1 MIQDVAAVVG
11 VAVVVLPI
19 LCYLL
24 AACWK
29 SFKAFK
35 KVTEI
40 ADQFKPNGGSTL
52 VDKLASI
59 SIKLDT
65 MIATNDVSM
74 NLVSYPV
81 FKADSSGYVYWG
93 NRQFSHE
100 TGLNESEFSGLG
112 WLNIVIEEERY
123 AVKTIWL
130 DAVSDARSVTI
141 EFDLEDGR
149 YVTLDAL
156 PIKSSKG
163 LEGMLGTLRIER
175 GFCDG

>member
-74 NLVSYPV
+74 NLVSYRCSKPTV
-81 FKADSSGYVYWG
+81 LDTFTG
-93 NRQFSHE
+93 E
-100 TGLNESEFSGLG
+100 TG
-112 WLNIVIEEERY
+112 
-123 AVKTIWL
+123 
-130 DAVSDARSVTI
+130 
-141 EFDLEDGR
+141 
-149 YVTLDAL
+149 
-156 PIKSSKG
+156 SSRTKP
-163 LEGMLGTLRIER
+163 
-175 GFCDG
+175 D

>member
-52 VDKLASI
+52 EDKLASI
-59 SIKLDT
+59 SIKLDR
-65 MIATNDVSM
+65 S
-74 NLVSYPV
+74 
-81 FKADSSGYVYWG
+81 
-93 NRQFSHE
+93 
-100 TGLNESEFSGLG
+100 
-112 WLNIVIEEERY
+112 EERR
-123 AVKTIWL
+123 VGKECRL
-130 DAVSDARSVTI
+130 
-141 EFDLEDGR
+141 
-149 YVTLDAL
+149 
-156 PIKSSKG
+156 
-163 LEGMLGTLRIER
+163 
-175 GFCDG
+175 